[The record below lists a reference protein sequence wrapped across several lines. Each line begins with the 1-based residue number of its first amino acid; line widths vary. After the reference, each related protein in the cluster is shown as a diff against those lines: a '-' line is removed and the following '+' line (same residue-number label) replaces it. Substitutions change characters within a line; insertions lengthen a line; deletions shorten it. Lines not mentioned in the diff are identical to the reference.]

1 MILQHVFLL
10 PFEILIVPTLSTSV
24 ALFLL
29 GFTLLLD
36 SNIEGLFSPIK
47 MLRNGNGKNI
57 YFGQTRLV
65 EYSLNFT
72 FSPLGK
78 LLNIIVNAIA
88 HFLAVASI
96 IYFLLSLLD
105 LIKLIIGST
114 YVGLHFTTGCYL
126 GLIHSGTLGNKF
138 EDPFLFD
145 GNTVFFKKIKQA
157 CRLIQEEKLTS
168 VKTAKIKTLCDKV
181 LW

>member
-1 MILQHVFLL
+1 MFIIT
-10 PFEILIVPTLSTSV
+10 FEAST
-24 ALFLL
+24 
-29 GFTLLLD
+29 FTL
-36 SNIEGLFSPIK
+36 
-47 MLRNGNGKNI
+47 
-57 YFGQTRLV
+57 
-65 EYSLNFT
+65 
-72 FSPLGK
+72 
-78 LLNIIVNAIA
+78 
-88 HFLAVASI
+88 LAVASI